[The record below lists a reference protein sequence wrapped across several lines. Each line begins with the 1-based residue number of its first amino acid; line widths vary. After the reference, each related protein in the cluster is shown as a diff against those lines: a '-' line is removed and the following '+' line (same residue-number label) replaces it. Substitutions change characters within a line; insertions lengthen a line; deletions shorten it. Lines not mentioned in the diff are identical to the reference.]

1 MRRFPPFFLL
11 LFSLLLLSLPPL
23 QLSSPSPSKPS
34 ILISAYFSVAMDNPL
49 ADPATVLA
57 AISALPT
64 GQYTALMNQLQ
75 LGTTPDQRTSNVSAL
90 SAMTSTGTPLFLDC
104 WLS

>member
-1 MRRFPPFFLL
+1 
-11 LFSLLLLSLPPL
+11 
-23 QLSSPSPSKPS
+23 
-34 ILISAYFSVAMDNPL
+34 MDNPL
-49 ADPATVLA
+49 PDPAAVLA

-75 LGTTPDQRTSNVSAL
+75 LGTTPDQRTGNDNTL
-90 SAMTSTGTPLFLDC
+90 STMSSTGTPLFLDC

>member
-1 MRRFPPFFLL
+1 MCTSPFFLLL
-11 LFSLLLLSLPPL
+11 LFSLLPLSLPSL

-34 ILISAYFSVAMDNPL
+34 ILISAYFSFAMDNPL
-49 ADPATVLA
+49 ADTAAVLA

-90 SAMTSTGTPLFLDC
+90 FAMASTGTPLFLDC